1 MLWCEQCMCGPPLQ
15 VCSYDYERLEF
26 ILEQLD
32 AMAGRVEVHSMTKVR
47 QTAPVMREMSE
58 GTSRRS

>member
-1 MLWCEQCMCGPPLQ
+1 MRTFSTALQ

-32 AMAGRVEVHSMTKVR
+32 AMAGRVEVSNMTKVCVTGR
-47 QTAPVMREMSE
+47 MSKGINNE
-58 GTSRRS
+58 

>member
-1 MLWCEQCMCGPPLQ
+1 MCGSPLQ

>member
-1 MLWCEQCMCGPPLQ
+1 MWSSSAALQ

-32 AMAGRVEVHSMTKVR
+32 AVAGRVEVHSMTKVR
-47 QTAPVMREMSE
+47 SCRVCPMLAAQVMK
-58 GTSRRS
+58 T